1 MPIGQRDI
9 QFTTN
14 IVSSS
19 WCVQYILSS
28 VTRKIGSC
36 PKTNAKGFRSNAI
49 IIVNWWNSQNQNLVS
64 LLCSS
69 GRVGGVVLGEFG
81 GEQIRHTA
89 HYLLAFDGDDH
100 FGPLA
105 FGTKMD
111 CIMGSTGG
119 RFMPIYDLGRD
130 DDDAPDAS
138 RGCFDA
144 DDDEDDWGAFVG
156 CGWVVVVRERVRRAR
171 LGVGM
176 ARI

>member
-1 MPIGQRDI
+1 MFVIHGSYYIIGVAK
-9 QFTTN
+9 TT
-14 IVSSS
+14 
-19 WCVQYILSS
+19 
-28 VTRKIGSC
+28 
-36 PKTNAKGFRSNAI
+36 
-49 IIVNWWNSQNQNLVS
+49 
-64 LLCSS
+64 
-69 GRVGGVVLGEFG
+69 LG
-81 GEQIRHTA
+81 T

-156 CGWVVVVRERVRRAR
+156 CGWVVVVRERESGAR
-171 LGVGM
+171 GWELGWRGYNNQ
-176 ARI
+176 RSN